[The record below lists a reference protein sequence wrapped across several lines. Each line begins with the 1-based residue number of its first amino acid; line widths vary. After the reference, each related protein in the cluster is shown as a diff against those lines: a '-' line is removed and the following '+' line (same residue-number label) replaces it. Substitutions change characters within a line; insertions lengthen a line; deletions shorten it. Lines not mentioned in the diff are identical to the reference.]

1 MGGKTVREE
10 RLYNNMI
17 TILGLGPPLIHL
29 NHQQLITAY
38 VKYLSTVFCRQR
50 ERQLIIKRQ
59 WLQSYL
65 QLISI
70 LGIFSQQ
77 TGILHNP
84 AYRCQPLQTPAQE
97 NIIKKTT
104 FCKVFQVIKIC

>member
-1 MGGKTVREE
+1 MREE
-10 RLYNNMI
+10 RLYNHMI
-17 TILGLGPPLIHL
+17 KILGLGPPLIHL
-29 NHQQLITAY
+29 HQQQFITEY
-38 VKYLSTVFCRQR
+38 LNLSVLSTQYSVFLQTDRK
-50 ERQLIIKRQ
+50 IIKRQ
-59 WLQSYL
+59 WMQSYL

-97 NIIKKTT
+97 NIINKTT
-104 FCKVFQVIKIC
+104 FCKVFQVLKIF

>member
-1 MGGKTVREE
+1 MREE
-10 RLYNNMI
+10 RLYNHMLK
-17 TILGLGPPLIHL
+17 ILSIGPPLINL
-29 NHQQLITAY
+29 NQQQLITAY

-97 NIIKKTT
+97 NIIKKTK
-104 FCKVFQVIKIC
+104 FF